1 MSWFA
6 LISLATILFGIQS
19 FLIKSSAERGCDKFI
34 VSLTMVI
41 TQGTLGV
48 SVFLIKEPNF
58 EGLQQ
63 VLFGAL
69 ILAIVYFNKLIL
81 DFKTMEYLP
90 ANKALPIISS
100 NVFLVVLYGMVFFNE
115 KLYLN
120 QLLGI
125 VIIILS
131 VILINI
137 QSSKHEN
144 YSTIKVGFIF
154 AMLSMLLSAA
164 TNIIN
169 KYAVM
174 YFEPLL
180 FNAIVQFFLII
191 VSFVALKIN
200 RRKEKNQNIKQN
212 FGKSI
217 KLGIILGI
225 ILGTVGSIAYIS
237 FLFSLTK
244 GPLSIISPVLSLS
257 VIIAV
262 ILARVVYK
270 EELTKKQI
278 ALVLLSVLGVM
289 LVKADMKMFASL
301 MTIFNR

>member
-1 MSWFA
+1 MNWFA
-6 LISLATILFGIQS
+6 LISLTTILFGIQS

-48 SVFLIKEPNF
+48 TVFLIKEPNF
-58 EGLQQ
+58 QGLQQ

-69 ILAIVYFNKLIL
+69 VLAIVYFNKLIL

-120 QLLGI
+120 QLFGI
-125 VIIILS
+125 MIIILS

-137 QSSKHEN
+137 QSSMHEN
-144 YSTIKVGFIF
+144 YSTMKLGFLF

-180 FNAIVQFFLII
+180 FNAIVQIFLII

-217 KLGIILGI
+217 KLGIILG
-225 ILGTVGSIAYIS
+225 TVGSIAYIS
-237 FLFSLTK
+237 FLFSLIK